1 MADKT
6 IKDVVK
12 QLEDTNKLLQETL
25 QKDDALLSLQD
36 SSGIVGKIARQ
47 MERNAEKER
56 EKQAEDGKR
65 RTKTVAVGLAYSP
78 LFQTYRD
85 Q

>member
-25 QKDDALLSLQD
+25 EKDDAMFSLQD

-47 MERNAEKER
+47 MERNAEKKR
-56 EKQAEDGKR
+56 EKQAEDQAESLDPHR
-65 RTKTVAVGLAYSP
+65 SGLLLVVRQVIQA
-78 LFQTYRD
+78 
-85 Q
+85 